1 MKQIRIGRNNDND
14 AVIEDSSV
22 SRYHATLILENG
34 VYILSDNNSS
44 NGSFV
49 NGSRI
54 TNEIELKENDIV
66 KFGNVLFPWMKYAG
80 LKDNHKPKTIIS
92 KPPNDP
98 IESVESVESKPLVEK
113 ETTKKSVDPKIVLP
127 EAPKS
132 LGNSVLKKIV
142 GTVVLLLGLVILIIG
157 AVIFTSMS
165 GSGSGDIAVVGLAVL
180 IIGLILLIVGIV
192 RVSTKSKSQVRKEAE
207 LLAHSKYQAAIISAQ
222 NGESPTSDEIIEKL
236 EKLSLLKKQ
245 GILSKQEFE
254 REKKKIIGS

>member
-14 AVIEDSSV
+14 VVIDDNSV
-22 SRYHATLILENG
+22 SRYHATLIENNG
-34 VYILSDNNSS
+34 VYLLSDNNSS

-49 NGSRI
+49 NGSRLAD
-54 TNEIELKENDIV
+54 EIELKENDIV
-66 KFGNVLFPWMKYAG
+66 KLGNVLFPWMKHVG
-80 LKDNHKPKTIIS
+80 LKDDQKPKTIIS
-92 KPPNDP
+92 GLP
-98 IESVESVESKPLVEK
+98 IEPVISVEPKPIAEK
-113 ETTKKSVDPKIVLP
+113 EAVKKSVDPKIVLP

-142 GTVVLLLGLVILIIG
+142 GTVVLLLGLGIILIG
-157 AVIFTSMS
+157 AVIFTSVS
-165 GSGSGDIAVVGLAVL
+165 GTGDIAIVGLAAL

-222 NGESPTSDEIIEKL
+222 NGESPTSDEIIENL

-254 REKKKIIGS
+254 REKKKIIG

>member
-14 AVIEDSSV
+14 AVIDDSSV

-92 KPPNDP
+92 EPPNDP
-98 IESVESVESKPLVEK
+98 IESVEPKPLVEK

-157 AVIFTSMS
+157 AVIFTSM
-165 GSGSGDIAVVGLAVL
+165 SGSGDIAVVGLAVL